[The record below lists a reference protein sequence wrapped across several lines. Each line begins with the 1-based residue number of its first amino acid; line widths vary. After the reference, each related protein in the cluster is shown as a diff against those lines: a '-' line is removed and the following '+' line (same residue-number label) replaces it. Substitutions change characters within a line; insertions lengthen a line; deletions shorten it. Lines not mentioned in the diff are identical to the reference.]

1 MKHEDFLQ
9 QYVAILQQEDRVL
22 NEALRNLADKEYHWY
37 ADFPYVTAELSNC
50 QGHLDAKVM
59 AAKYPVTPHSGSL
72 SCPTRIMSTMRWVT
86 TTYSLETSTAYW
98 MHCQREKSKF

>member
-59 AAKYPVTPHSGSL
+59 AAKYPVTPHSGIL
-72 SCPTRIMSTMRWVT
+72 IMPNEDNEYYEVG
-86 TTYSLETSTAYW
+86 YNDLQFGDINGILDALPEG
-98 MHCQREKSKF
+98 EE